1 MTKSKKEIKGG
12 KKPWVKLAVERLT
25 TLKHYQLDKIYYCL
39 NTPIIKN
46 LLEILLIMDLALLQD
61 KIQFHDCG

>member
-12 KKPWVKLAVERLT
+12 KKPRVKQAVERLT
-25 TLKHYQLDKIYYCL
+25 TLKHYQIDKIYYCL

-61 KIQFHDCG
+61 KIRFHDCG